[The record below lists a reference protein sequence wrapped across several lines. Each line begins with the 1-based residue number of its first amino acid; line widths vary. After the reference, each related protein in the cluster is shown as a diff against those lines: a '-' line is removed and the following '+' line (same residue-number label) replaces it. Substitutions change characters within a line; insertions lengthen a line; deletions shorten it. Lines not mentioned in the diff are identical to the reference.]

1 MSGGEVE
8 ERVDG
13 LLIKVLEVVDGGTAF
28 FGRLANGNTARF
40 SLGEPTDLERGD
52 LVLVGQDWW
61 YPAPDAAWPDDSSVG
76 IVRRPV
82 EDGYAVEVGTTI
94 KVVRGEPAVPV
105 EVGNTVELNDV
116 DGITKV
122 ISQTPLRFRDAGV
135 EEDLAEYLVKPGDS
149 ELGFESFGGYHD
161 VVERAKE
168 LIETQL
174 DRKDDLAEIGA
185 QPVKGV
191 IFTGPPGTGKT
202 HLARIIADVSRA
214 KFFLVSGPSI
224 VSKWVGDSEETLR
237 RLFEEA
243 AKQERAIIFF
253 DEIDSIAA
261 RRAHD
266 SHGES
271 KRVVAQLLTLL
282 DGFETNSNVVVIA
295 ATNRVEDIDEALL
308 RPGRFDWEIEFPL
321 PSIDDRFEILR
332 VRASQLKTRGLL
344 PLEELAQLTDNWS
357 GAMLMAIWTEAAL
370 LAAGDRRKAI
380 AAEDLA
386 QAYERVRSRPV
397 RLRAEAVHVT

>member
-332 VRASQLKTRGLL
+332 VRASQLKTR
-344 PLEELAQLTDNWS
+344 ACCRW
-357 GAMLMAIWTEAAL
+357 
-370 LAAGDRRKAI
+370 
-380 AAEDLA
+380 
-386 QAYERVRSRPV
+386 RSW
-397 RLRAEAVHVT
+397 HSSQTTGQGQC

>member
-13 LLIKVLEVVDGGTAF
+13 VLIKVLDVVDDGAAF
-28 FGRLANGNTARF
+28 FGRLANGSTARF
-40 SLGEPTDLERGD
+40 SLGEQAGLARGD

-76 IVRRPV
+76 IVRK
-82 EDGYAVEVGTTI
+82 ELDDGYAVEVGTTI
-94 KVVRGEPAVPV
+94 KVVRGAPAVSV
-105 EVGNTVELNDV
+105 EVGNTVELNDI
-116 DGITKV
+116 DGITNV
-122 ISQTPLRFRDAGV
+122 ISQSPLRFRDAGV
-135 EEDLAEYLVKPGDS
+135 EEDLAEYLVKPGNAT
-149 ELGFESFGGYHD
+149 LGFDSFGGYHG

-174 DRKDDLAEIGA
+174 ERKDDLAEIGA

-202 HLARIIADVSRA
+202 HLARIIAAVSRA

-243 AKQERAIIFF
+243 AKQDRAIIFF

-282 DGFETNSNVVVIA
+282 DGFQTNSNVVVIA

-321 PSIDDRFEILR
+321 PLVEDRFEILR
-332 VRASQLKTRGLL
+332 VRASQLRTRGQL
-344 PLEELAQLTDNWS
+344 PLEELAQLTEGWS

-370 LAAGDRRKAI
+370 IAAGDRRTAI
-380 AAEDLA
+380 APEDFSPG
-386 QAYERVRSRPV
+386 VRESPVTTRP
-397 RLRAEAVHVT
+397 ASSGS

>member
-8 ERVDG
+8 ERFDG
-13 LLIKVLEVVDGGTAF
+13 LLIKVLEVIDDGNAF

-40 SLGEPTDLERGD
+40 SLGTPADLDRGD
-52 LVLVGQDWW
+52 LVLVGDDWW
-61 YPAPDAAWPDDSSVG
+61 HPAPTAVWPDDSMVG
-76 IVRRPV
+76 IIRKRIDDGFVV
-82 EDGYAVEVGTTI
+82 EIGTTI
-94 KVVRGEPAVPV
+94 KVVRGTPLVSV
-105 EVGNTVELNDV
+105 DVGNTVELNDV
-116 DGITKV
+116 DGITNV
-122 ISQTPLRFRDAGV
+122 IASTPLRFRDAGV
-135 EEDLAEYLVKPGDS
+135 DEDLSEYLVKPGAS
-149 ELGFESFGGYHD
+149 ELDFDSFGGYGD
-161 VVERAKE
+161 VIERAKE

-174 DRKDDLAEIGA
+174 DLKEDLERIGA

-202 HLARIIADVSRA
+202 HLARIIANVSNAR
-214 KFFLVSGPSI
+214 FYLVSGPSI

-237 RLFEEA
+237 RLFEDA

-282 DGFETNSNVVVIA
+282 DGFETSSNIVVIA
-295 ATNRVEDIDEALL
+295 ATNRIDDIDEALL
-308 RPGRFDWEIEFPL
+308 RPGRFDWEIEFRQPN
-321 PSIDDRFEILR
+321 IEDRFAILM
-332 VRASQLKTRGLL
+332 VRAQQLQTSGQL
-344 PLEELAQLTDNWS
+344 PLEELALATEGWS
-357 GAMLMAIWTEAAL
+357 GAMLTAIWTEAAL
-370 LAAGDRRKAI
+370 IAASDHRPAI
-380 AAEDLA
+380 ADEDLA

-397 RLRAEAVHVT
+397 HSQRGSQHVN